1 MKKRVL
7 IALML
12 SMASGSLLAQTSSAG
27 SETGVNAG
35 SEDTA
40 PTPKRTP
47 HPAAAAE
54 ARKGSQRADTQRNS
68 NPRWHSFLPGMF
80 R

>member
-12 SMASGSLLAQTSSAG
+12 SLASGNLLAQTSSTG
-27 SETGVNAG
+27 SESGANAG

-40 PTPKRTP
+40 PTPKRTA

-54 ARKGSQRADTQRNS
+54 ARKGSQRADTQRAN

>member
-12 SMASGSLLAQTSSAG
+12 SMASGSLLAQTSSG
-27 SETGVNAG
+27 SSETGVNAG
-35 SEDTA
+35 SEDSA
-40 PTPKRTP
+40 PAPKRP
-47 HPAAAAE
+47 AHPATAE
-54 ARKGSQRADTQRNS
+54 TRKGTQRTDMQRTN

>member
-47 HPAAAAE
+47 HPAAAD
-54 ARKGSQRADTQRNS
+54 ARKGSQRADTQRTS